1 MKKSIII
8 LGMASILVS
17 CSTTN
22 FLKRKYTKGVYV
34 ESIAHKSQ
42 TSKNEIV
49 SEKRVSSKNN
59 HYQSSNLSEIFI
71 EKSNN
76 VKNNE
81 VLTTNT
87 NSTTKKMYAQNSTKK
102 NSISNKIKS
111 TASLVK
117 VSASQ
122 DVNFDTHFKFLPNY
136 FFSSFTKNS
145 TPAPSDA
152 EKIVWIILSLFPFI
166 NLIAVYLHDG
176 NRVTKNFIVLLIL
189 NLLIL
194 LWPIIFYL
202 GGLFVLASIIFA
214 LLVVLDVVNLA

>member
-22 FLKRKYTKGVYV
+22 FLRRKYTKGVYV

-87 NSTTKKMYAQNSTKK
+87 NSTTKKMYAQNNIKK

-145 TPAPSDA
+145 TPIPSDD
-152 EKIVWIILSLFPFI
+152 EKILWIILSLFPFI
-166 NLIAVYLHDG
+166 NLIPVYLHDG
-176 NRVTKNFIVLLIL
+176 KKVTANFIVTLIL
-189 NLLIL
+189 DLLFFL
-194 LWPIIFYL
+194 P
-202 GGLFVLASIIFA
+202 GIIFA

>member
-1 MKKSIII
+1 MKESIII

-42 TSKNEIV
+42 TSKNDIV
-49 SEKRVSSKNN
+49 SEKRISFKNN

-87 NSTTKKMYAQNSTKK
+87 NSTAKKMYAQNSTKK

-136 FFSSFTKNS
+136 LFSSFTKNS
-145 TPAPSDA
+145 TPIPSDD
-152 EKIVWIILSLFPFI
+152 EKILWIILCLFPFI
-166 NLIAVYLHDG
+166 NLIPVYLHDG
-176 NRVTKNFIVLLIL
+176 KKVTANFIVTLIL
-189 NLLIL
+189 DLLFFL
-194 LWPIIFYL
+194 P
-202 GGLFVLASIIFA
+202 GIIFA